1 MILSLDSP
9 AYADNHQLTS
19 SVNVTSLIFIEII
32 QQNSWSKSIFSCNY
46 YNTYIVLKPLVSDG
60 VQRFFWYMRQISELP
75 SPTQNA
81 ASKQYAG
88 SGKSEDQKRFSVQ
101 GLKVLV
107 NLNEFSSI
115 WPSSKIVKVPLSSK
129 CRSRQIPHL
138 PLHLYAAACIYSAIS
153 KTSEIVN
160 RL

>member
-46 YNTYIVLKPLVSDG
+46 YNTYIVLKPLVSDS
-60 VQRFFWYMRQISELP
+60 VQRFLVHEANIQTAIPHAKCRLETICRLRQKWGPKTVL
-75 SPTQNA
+75 SP
-81 ASKQYAG
+81 
-88 SGKSEDQKRFSVQ
+88 
-101 GLKVLV
+101 GLKVLA
-107 NLNEFSSI
+107 NLYEFSSI

-138 PLHLYAAACIYSAIS
+138 PLH
-153 KTSEIVN
+153 
-160 RL
+160 